1 MRRIVLLAFLAIVL
15 PSWGCG
21 YHFSAASPIV
31 LPGGV
36 VDIAIRDV
44 NNPTLEGWLDP
55 FLRTRFRDE
64 FTRRARVNWVDQERA
79 QAHVNL
85 TVISYFED
93 TELSGAKDR
102 TLRERVEV
110 VLKTEIFSHPDGRLL
125 WSSGPVKA
133 SETFEAGTSR
143 VAAGEKVIEEAV
155 RRTADGLGVDY

>member
-1 MRRIVLLAFLAIVL
+1 MRRIFFLAFLSIVL
-15 PSWGCG
+15 PAWGCG
-21 YHFSAASPIV
+21 YHFSTASPIA
-31 LPGGV
+31 LLGGV

-44 NNPTLEGWLDP
+44 NNPTLEDWLDP

-64 FTRRARVNWVDQERA
+64 LTQRTRVNWVDQERA

-93 TELSGAKDR
+93 TELSRAKDR

-125 WSSGPVKA
+125 WSSRPVKA
-133 SETFEAGTSR
+133 SETFEAGTNR
-143 VAAGEKVIEEAV
+143 IAAGKKAIEEAV
-155 RRTADGLGVDY
+155 RRTVDGLGVDY